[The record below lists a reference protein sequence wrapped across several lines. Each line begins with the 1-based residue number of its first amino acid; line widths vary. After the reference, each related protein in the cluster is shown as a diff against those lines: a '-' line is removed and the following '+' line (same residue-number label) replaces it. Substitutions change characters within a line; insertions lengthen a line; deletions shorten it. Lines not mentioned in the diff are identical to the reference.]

1 MTSRRQAG
9 RWHDRLDDVP
19 RPRTYKT
26 RAIVLAHFDLGE
38 ADRIITLL
46 TPEDGKI
53 RAVAKGVRK
62 PKSRIGGSVEPFA
75 ARGRNLDV
83 ITQVSVAHAW
93 LRLRDRLESTATAWY
108 LGELA
113 DRAVEERGGEHPVYG
128 LLRRACQLLDDGM
141 EPGRVARWFESGLA
155 DALGVRPELDRC
167 VECDRVLDEADR
179 FRWVPA
185 LGGVLCPDHP
195 PPPAEVVP
203 LSLDALKL
211 LKAYRRFDVEAL
223 AALRVPPEVEAEV
236 ESVMRRYTRFIL
248 EREARSLSFVDEVR
262 HANG

>member
-1 MTSRRQAG
+1 M
-9 RWHDRLDDVP
+9 P
-19 RPRTYKT
+19 RPRSYKT
-26 RAIVLAHFDLGE
+26 RAIVLAHLDLGE

-53 RAVAKGVRK
+53 RAIAKGVRR
-62 PKSRIGGSVEPFA
+62 PRSRIGGSVEPFA
-75 ARGRNLDV
+75 ELDLVLARGRSLDV

-113 DRAVEERGGEHPVYG
+113 DRAVEERAGAHPIYG

-141 EPGRVARWFESGLA
+141 APGRVARWYEAGLA

-167 VECDRVLDEADR
+167 VECHRVLEEDDG

-185 LGGVLCPDHP
+185 LGGVLCNQHP
-195 PPPAEVVP
+195 GPPAETVA
-203 LSLDALKL
+203 LSLAALKL
-211 LKAYRRFDVEAL
+211 LKAYRRLDVEAI
-223 AALRVPPEVEAEV
+223 AGLRLPPQVEAEV
-236 ESVMRRYTRFIL
+236 EAVMRRYTRFIL
-248 EREARSLSFVDEVR
+248 EREARSLAFMDEVR
-262 HANG
+262 GGAG